1 MSPDARLLRVLRE
14 ASVHL
19 LPGDIAGLSL
29 AEVEAG
35 LTRLQGSGFDIE
47 SKPGLG
53 CRLLGSPDRII
64 ADDLHSRLVDCSIA
78 REILVFEETSSTND
92 VAASL
97 GRQGHPGGLAIF
109 AERQTAGRGRFGRR
123 WVSAGHEGVW
133 FSLLLRPEMPLAE
146 WTRLTTW
153 AGVAVAAA
161 AGPAARIKWPND
173 VLVGGKKVAGILI
186 ESSTDAIG
194 KTFAV
199 VGIGVNV
206 NQTEFPG
213 DLADRATSLRL
224 QSGHVMDR
232 AGLAVAILGELE
244 RRFAR
249 LTTEFPAILTEMK
262 LKSSVLGQWVQ
273 LHSGAEIFEGIAE
286 DFDSDGNVLI
296 RLDCGELRKMNAGE
310 ISTRPPQ
317 SFQ

>member
-123 WVSAGHEGVW
+123 WVSAGHEGLW

-161 AGPAARIKWPND
+161 VGSAARIKWPND

-186 ESSTDAIG
+186 ESSTDAMG

-206 NQTEFPG
+206 NQTEFPAE
-213 DLADRATSLRL
+213 LADRATSLRL
-224 QSGHVMDR
+224 QSGRVMDR

-244 RRFAR
+244 RRFAQ
-249 LTTEFPAILTEMK
+249 LTTDFPAILAEMK
-262 LKSSVLGQWVQ
+262 LKSAVLGQWVQ
-273 LHSGAEIFEGIAE
+273 LHSGTEIFEGLAE
-286 DFDSDGNVLI
+286 DLDSDGNILI

>member
-232 AGLAVAILGELE
+232 AGLAVAVIGELE
-244 RRFAR
+244 RRFTQ

>member
-123 WVSAGHEGVW
+123 WVSAGHEGLW

-161 AGPAARIKWPND
+161 VGSAARIKWPND

-186 ESSTDAIG
+186 ESSTDAMG

-206 NQTEFPG
+206 NQTEFPAE
-213 DLADRATSLRL
+213 LADRATSLRL
-224 QSGHVMDR
+224 QSGRVMDR
-232 AGLAVAILGELE
+232 AGLAVAILWELE
-244 RRFAR
+244 RRFAQ
-249 LTTEFPAILTEMK
+249 LTTDFPAILAEMK
-262 LKSSVLGQWVQ
+262 LKSAVLGQWVQ
-273 LHSGAEIFEGIAE
+273 LHSGTEIFEGLAE
-286 DFDSDGNVLI
+286 DLDSDGNILI